1 MSSKYR
7 LESSLIYIEG
17 TDVPHNKLGISNSDE
32 LHELEREL
40 IEEAYQVFYSELDE
54 ATVFDEAY
62 FKSLHRRTFESLYEW
77 AGVYRHF
84 NMAKGSSRFCQG
96 DYVESNSQKLFA
108 ELAKANYL
116 KSEGRSKA
124 EFIQKLA
131 YFKCEL
137 IALHPFYELNGRIT
151 RLFFDLIALRN
162 GYHAVDYSSVS
173 PEAYINASIECVQF
187 ADCKPMEKIIA
198 DGLKNSDSLKND
210 VQ

>member
-116 KSEGRSKA
+116 KSEGGFKA

-162 GYHAVDYSSVS
+162 G
-173 PEAYINASIECVQF
+173 
-187 ADCKPMEKIIA
+187 
-198 DGLKNSDSLKND
+198 
-210 VQ
+210 